1 MIAFLT
7 SSPCVYGAPRAILNP
22 ENGFVENMRR
32 VLPERIRCLYICS
45 APDECEANDRLGGEM
60 AAAFEEAGFCFRD
73 FEVLDRRMQGYA
85 RELVWRSDLIILA
98 GGHVPTQN
106 RFFREIGLEKLL
118 ENYQGVLMGIS
129 AGSMNAATEVYSLPE
144 APGESSPE
152 FQRFLPGLGL
162 TDINILPH
170 YQWAKDYI
178 IDGKRLYDE
187 VVPPDSMGKRFHAF
201 PDGTYIHIENGV
213 EVIRG
218 EAWQVRDGIMEKI
231 SEVGDVIVVK

>member
-22 ENGFVENMRR
+22 ENGFVENLQR
-32 VLPERIRCLYICS
+32 VLPEPIRCLYICS
-45 APDECEANDRLGGEM
+45 DPDDWGANDRLGGEM
-60 AAAFEEAGFCFRD
+60 AVAFEEAGFRFRS
-73 FEVLDRRMQGYA
+73 FEVLDRRMQAYA

-106 RFFREIGLEKLL
+106 RFFHEIGLKQLL
-118 ENYQGVLMGIS
+118 QNWPGVLMGIS
-129 AGSMNAATEVYSLPE
+129 AGSMNAAHEVYSMPE
-144 APGESSPE
+144 MPGESRPE

-162 TDINILPH
+162 TTINVLPH
-170 YQWAKDYI
+170 YQWVKDYI

-187 VVPPDSMGKRFHAF
+187 VVFPDSMGKRFHAF

-213 EVIRG
+213 ELIRG
-218 EAWQVRDGIMEKI
+218 EAWGVQDGIMEKV
-231 SEVGDVIVVK
+231 SEPGDVIAVQ

>member
-22 ENGFVENMRR
+22 ENGFVENLRR
-32 VLPERIRCLYICS
+32 VLPDPIRCLYICS
-45 APDECEANDRLGGEM
+45 EPDDFGGNDRLGGEM
-60 AAAFEEAGFCFRD
+60 AAAFEEESFRFRG
-73 FEVLDRRMQGYA
+73 FEVLDRRMQEYA

-106 RFFREIGLEKLL
+106 RFFHEIGLKELL
-118 ENYQGVLMGIS
+118 RGYQGVVMGIS
-129 AGSMNAATEVYSLPE
+129 AGSMNAAREVYSLPE
-144 APGESSPE
+144 APGESQPD

-162 TDINILPH
+162 TDVNILPH
-170 YQWAKDYI
+170 YQWAKDYM

-187 VVPPDSMGKRFHAF
+187 VVPPDSVGKCFHAF

-213 EVIRG
+213 ERICG
-218 EAWQVRDGIMEKI
+218 EAWRVRDGVMEQV
-231 SEVGDVIVVK
+231 SEVGDVIFPE